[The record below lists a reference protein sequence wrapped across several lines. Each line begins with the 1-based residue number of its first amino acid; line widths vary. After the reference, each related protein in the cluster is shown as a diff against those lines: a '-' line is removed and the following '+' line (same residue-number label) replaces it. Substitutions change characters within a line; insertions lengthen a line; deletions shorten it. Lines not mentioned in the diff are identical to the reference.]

1 MFHPKKERKKLQSNP
16 LLITF
21 INDQIKCVLVVK
33 HISNLEIGGYQKT
46 WFLKYVS
53 TDQDHFQMEHGIKTG
68 GKHQHTFMLLTWPV
82 YAELKS

>member
-1 MFHPKKERKKLQSNP
+1 M
-16 LLITF
+16 
-21 INDQIKCVLVVK
+21 IKSRNVLVVK
-33 HISNLEIGGYQKT
+33 HISNLDIGGYQKT
-46 WFLKYVS
+46 WFLKYES

>member
-1 MFHPKKERKKLQSNP
+1 M
-16 LLITF
+16 
-21 INDQIKCVLVVK
+21 K

-53 TDQDHFQMEHGIKTG
+53 TDQDHFQMEHGVKTG
-68 GKHQHTFMLLTWPV
+68 EKHQHTFMLLTWPV